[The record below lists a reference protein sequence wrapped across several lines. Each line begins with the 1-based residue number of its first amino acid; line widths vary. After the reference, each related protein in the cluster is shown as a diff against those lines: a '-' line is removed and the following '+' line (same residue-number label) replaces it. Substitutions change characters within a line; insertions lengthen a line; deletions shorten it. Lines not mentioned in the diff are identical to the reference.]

1 MSGNWGIDFGDQRNT
16 EKELKPSTKFPVEDV
31 ASLKGKLTDIEDPKT
46 LKQQELELEQLQLL
60 LEEELELEADLL
72 QVDLLEAQQAELD
85 VARDGERFL
94 LNSTIPSSSKVAP
107 STLDDLDDSQI
118 QAPSFKMQHL

>member
-1 MSGNWGIDFGDQRNT
+1 M
-16 EKELKPSTKFPVEDV
+16 
-31 ASLKGKLTDIEDPKT
+31 
-46 LKQQELELEQLQLL
+46 KQQELELEQLQLL

-94 LNSTIPSSSKVAP
+94 LNSTIPSSSEVAP
-107 STLDDLDDSQI
+107 STLDDLDDSNT
-118 QAPSFKMQHL
+118 ST